1 MPDDAVDARTFG
13 DEPAEVR
20 RSLPDVPLI
29 IGRDRVAA
37 AEAAASRF
45 DGLILD
51 DGFQHLPLARRADLV
66 IWDDAIPNKRLV
78 PAGPLREPKTGLSR
92 ASAVATPNR
101 EPLGYGGTVFV
112 FKREFTDLRDIASG
126 ERLPLGWL
134 QGKRVDA
141 LCAIARP
148 GAEPGHDRR
157 SRQAIGSFGAEI
169 RHRRALGDHDPLA
182 DVAAADLPTII
193 TEKDATKITAE
204 PGQFYA
210 LGMRV
215 RFTDE
220 EAVAGWLKANLS
232 R

>member
-1 MPDDAVDARTFG
+1 M
-13 DEPAEVR
+13 
-20 RSLPDVPLI
+20 
-29 IGRDRVAA
+29 
-37 AEAAASRF
+37 
-45 DGLILD
+45 
-51 DGFQHLPLARRADLV
+51 
-66 IWDDAIPNKRLV
+66 IWDDAIPNKRLL

-148 GAEPGHDRR
+148 EPFF
-157 SRQAIGSFGAEI
+157 QAIGSFGAEI